1 MINTN
6 NNRLFNKDFRRRIAF
21 FCALLMTMN
30 LITNTA
36 PPLVSVADINSDSD
50 YNVSEENEDNSGNG
64 SESTDN
70 VDEANDNP
78 GDAGNK
84 SDDEVEA
91 EENNSSTEN
100 ESEDKTENTIS
111 QDGEAVAPEDEAAE
125 NEIET
130 TETEEST
137 GSSAANTE
145 VTVQEPGTI
154 TEIAEVTGNNVEDA
168 AAAVVETKKE
178 PGPDRYG
185 IEFTEESDNGM
196 TVTVKLKDELTDDK
210 EVVFDE
216 LVISD
221 DDDDAEDAIS
231 KIRYDILNKLFSKN
245 LKTDKDKDTFETSFY
260 RLKVVDED
268 GKELKK
274 ENLNGV
280 IEITSETGCEIAA
293 AAASTAKNKKSDIK
307 KTGEADGT
315 YKFSLN
321 TKGELIFGVA
331 YCGKVLETW
340 SRDGASIKLGVP
352 VYDKEND
359 KADKKLVKIADEEKD
374 TDEAE
379 VPWLIREGTYRLT
392 DAEEVATASELERT
406 SESETSA
413 EPEASSESDQ
423 PSDSEL
429 SSESESSSEPDLSS
443 ESESASESESSSE
456 PDLSSES
463 DSSETESGPYSES
476 PYEDETEGIMWFK
489 VSDNLDKKYWVLI
502 NEEEVEFGS
511 NDCVRIETKDS
522 FDIVFDTGLRE
533 TECSNGIV
541 DIKGLLPVGH
551 HVDYM
556 DETDTVDAGLFDM
569 QENTDDSNDG
579 YIRQEFLD
587 ISVLTAFTILDVD
600 ESESDSELNAES
612 ESGLFAEIDSESVFG
627 TDSEFNP
634 DSELKSEF
642 DSESG
647 SVSYPAIDAE
657 SGSGSSKDISDSD
670 HSFSIELSDEYTK
683 DAVDIYRLDGESL
696 EKIRISG
703 DDIVYADDLSIG
715 TYVVTSKTKKVRYIC
730 SDDESYEITI
740 TYDESSGIPDDAVP
754 SIKELNERDSEY
766 KDYIDKA
773 TEAFESK
780 KSIKN
785 TSRVYYIALVDP
797 ETDTEYVPDESIE
810 IDIRLSGKRRG
821 SSCTDLNVV
830 YFTADEENDM
840 VIPGMSGDT
849 DSDSAEFMAETLPVY
864 AVVRYMRHQI
874 LTATDGKSYEIT
886 VEYDSNSGI
895 PEDAVLEVTELT
907 ETDPNYD
914 EYVSQ
919 ANEILGKDERKLLFA
934 RPFDIKLVDPDNG
947 EKYEPDENVKVSMK
961 LLTEEVEKAEEL
973 SVVHFKDTRKERRS
987 RDARKSQDQ
996 TENKE
1001 TISGEIVESEIVDGS
1016 VEFETGSFS
1025 VFVIVQTVLRQKLTA
1040 SDGNEYLV
1048 TVTYD
1053 NVSGIPSDAEL
1064 VVTEL
1069 KEGDEGYA
1077 EYVAAA
1083 AEKIGENPDHLAF
1096 ARPFDITLK
1105 NPETGEEYQPNKDVT
1120 VTIQLLGED
1129 LNEYVNIDVIHFPGE
1144 ADGEAEIM
1152 DSNINGEFVEFETD
1166 GFSVYV
1172 LTGVQD
1178 TLRTYYFYSYN
1189 EYGDYASFF
1198 FYTDQNTMT
1207 DHLTIKNGEKLF
1219 APHDP
1224 THPTDPRAVF
1234 IGWFEGTA
1242 TDNNTIE
1249 FSEKPFD
1256 FSKEQK
1262 INKEDGNTALTVHL
1276 YAKFSNVA
1284 RVNFHGQYDADT
1296 GSYPIVETFM
1306 GTLEEGQTSISVP
1319 VDNYKAGYYSTVD
1332 GAFPKYKFY
1341 GWSADPIEVPG
1352 EGQTYKVSSP
1362 MDVVGSIDLYP
1373 IYDEIRWLSYNSG
1386 NAGTGA
1392 TYFAPVSFTSGDGLA
1407 EEDIKIPTRQ
1417 GYTFTGWYLSVE
1429 SQGTDAQNGTG
1440 LQLTDSVGKF
1450 ADHAPSEL
1458 SPYGISITTD
1468 QETGKKRLYL
1478 SGNRE
1483 IYAGWD
1489 IGTADYKIV
1498 VWKERNVNSENYDWA
1513 ENFTLQAQP
1522 GDVVTVVTPGG
1533 AAVTTGTLAP
1543 YEALNANDSYNAVHT
1558 DQLGEG
1564 DANPYANY
1572 LFDGAKTLNDTTYDR
1587 DADAYTGTK
1596 TVAYDN
1602 TTVVNLYYSRTSGA
1616 AGMGNYTLKFDFLD
1630 AADGV
1635 DVTYT
1640 VAAGGSFV
1648 TTLGEAITLPT
1659 AADMNARPGYEFV
1672 WYADESC
1679 TARVFFDQ
1687 ESFDSYTDG
1696 AKVLYT
1702 TMPDHDLTVY
1712 GNWEKRWYLIQIDPN
1727 YGALYAYNDAEP
1739 PVLTGNGSTYFFKSY
1754 QGDYIQE
1761 YTWVT
1766 RDYVASESG
1775 NFYYVNHDYD
1785 YVRKHGGDRYTYY
1798 TKNLEEATEYTTYK
1812 YKKGAYLYD
1821 GWYQV
1826 NDDGTETP
1834 YNFGQPITGNTKLR
1848 LHWKLAGTYYL
1859 EYNADVTVD
1868 GKRLIGSVGGGIT
1881 LLDPNPYRDQASI
1894 TLDQTAKAPEGYTF
1908 VGWRVRG
1915 DDTGTIYYSEL
1926 CI

>member
-1 MINTN
+1 
-6 NNRLFNKDFRRRIAF
+6 
-21 FCALLMTMN
+21 
-30 LITNTA
+30 
-36 PPLVSVADINSDSD
+36 
-50 YNVSEENEDNSGNG
+50 
-64 SESTDN
+64 
-70 VDEANDNP
+70 
-78 GDAGNK
+78 
-84 SDDEVEA
+84 
-91 EENNSSTEN
+91 
-100 ESEDKTENTIS
+100 
-111 QDGEAVAPEDEAAE
+111 
-125 NEIET
+125 
-130 TETEEST
+130 
-137 GSSAANTE
+137 
-145 VTVQEPGTI
+145 
-154 TEIAEVTGNNVEDA
+154 
-168 AAAVVETKKE
+168 
-178 PGPDRYG
+178 PDRYG

-443 ESESASESESSSE
+443 ESESASESESSSEPDLSSESESTSESESSSEPDLSSESESASGPDLSSEPESASESESSSE

-987 RDARKSQDQ
+987 RAARKSQDQ

-1025 VFVIVQTVLRQKLTA
+1025 VFVVVCTTLEQTLTA
-1040 SDGNEYLV
+1040 SDGNE
-1048 TVTYD
+1048 
-1053 NVSGIPSDAEL
+1053 
-1064 VVTEL
+1064 
-1069 KEGDEGYA
+1069 
-1077 EYVAAA
+1077 
-1083 AEKIGENPDHLAF
+1083 
-1096 ARPFDITLK
+1096 
-1105 NPETGEEYQPNKDVT
+1105 
-1120 VTIQLLGED
+1120 
-1129 LNEYVNIDVIHFPGE
+1129 
-1144 ADGEAEIM
+1144 
-1152 DSNINGEFVEFETD
+1152 
-1166 GFSVYV
+1166 
-1172 LTGVQD
+1172 
-1178 TLRTYYFYSYN
+1178 
-1189 EYGDYASFF
+1189 
-1198 FYTDQNTMT
+1198 
-1207 DHLTIKNGEKLF
+1207 
-1219 APHDP
+1219 
-1224 THPTDPRAVF
+1224 
-1234 IGWFEGTA
+1234 
-1242 TDNNTIE
+1242 
-1249 FSEKPFD
+1249 
-1256 FSKEQK
+1256 
-1262 INKEDGNTALTVHL
+1262 
-1276 YAKFSNVA
+1276 
-1284 RVNFHGQYDADT
+1284 
-1296 GSYPIVETFM
+1296 
-1306 GTLEEGQTSISVP
+1306 
-1319 VDNYKAGYYSTVD
+1319 
-1332 GAFPKYKFY
+1332 
-1341 GWSADPIEVPG
+1341 
-1352 EGQTYKVSSP
+1352 
-1362 MDVVGSIDLYP
+1362 
-1373 IYDEIRWLSYNSG
+1373 
-1386 NAGTGA
+1386 
-1392 TYFAPVSFTSGDGLA
+1392 
-1407 EEDIKIPTRQ
+1407 
-1417 GYTFTGWYLSVE
+1417 
-1429 SQGTDAQNGTG
+1429 
-1440 LQLTDSVGKF
+1440 
-1450 ADHAPSEL
+1450 
-1458 SPYGISITTD
+1458 
-1468 QETGKKRLYL
+1468 
-1478 SGNRE
+1478 
-1483 IYAGWD
+1483 
-1489 IGTADYKIV
+1489 
-1498 VWKERNVNSENYDWA
+1498 
-1513 ENFTLQAQP
+1513 
-1522 GDVVTVVTPGG
+1522 
-1533 AAVTTGTLAP
+1533 
-1543 YEALNANDSYNAVHT
+1543 
-1558 DQLGEG
+1558 
-1564 DANPYANY
+1564 
-1572 LFDGAKTLNDTTYDR
+1572 
-1587 DADAYTGTK
+1587 
-1596 TVAYDN
+1596 
-1602 TTVVNLYYSRTSGA
+1602 
-1616 AGMGNYTLKFDFLD
+1616 
-1630 AADGV
+1630 
-1635 DVTYT
+1635 
-1640 VAAGGSFV
+1640 
-1648 TTLGEAITLPT
+1648 
-1659 AADMNARPGYEFV
+1659 
-1672 WYADESC
+1672 
-1679 TARVFFDQ
+1679 
-1687 ESFDSYTDG
+1687 
-1696 AKVLYT
+1696 
-1702 TMPDHDLTVY
+1702 
-1712 GNWEKRWYLIQIDPN
+1712 
-1727 YGALYAYNDAEP
+1727 
-1739 PVLTGNGSTYFFKSY
+1739 
-1754 QGDYIQE
+1754 
-1761 YTWVT
+1761 
-1766 RDYVASESG
+1766 
-1775 NFYYVNHDYD
+1775 
-1785 YVRKHGGDRYTYY
+1785 
-1798 TKNLEEATEYTTYK
+1798 
-1812 YKKGAYLYD
+1812 
-1821 GWYQV
+1821 
-1826 NDDGTETP
+1826 
-1834 YNFGQPITGNTKLR
+1834 
-1848 LHWKLAGTYYL
+1848 
-1859 EYNADVTVD
+1859 
-1868 GKRLIGSVGGGIT
+1868 
-1881 LLDPNPYRDQASI
+1881 
-1894 TLDQTAKAPEGYTF
+1894 
-1908 VGWRVRG
+1908 
-1915 DDTGTIYYSEL
+1915 
-1926 CI
+1926 